1 MTAKQ
6 TIQNLFLQLQQA
18 NKRLQEAVAIEKET
32 DIKRDAVIQ
41 RFEFT
46 YELLWKMFK
55 RIADSEKLEC
65 FSPKSAFQA
74 AFKLGLIDDEK
85 LFMEIIDARNSTT
98 HVYSEYD
105 AKKIYALVKKVVIKN
120 FHQAEMKIT
129 EYFKTKDY
137 VKKEKNHERKN
148 H

>member
-6 TIQNLFLQLQQA
+6 TLQNFFSQLQQA
-18 NKRLQEAVAIEKET
+18 NKRLQEAAAIEEET

-55 RIADSEKLEC
+55 RIADLEKIEC

-74 AFKLGLIDDEK
+74 AFKLKLIDDEE
-85 LFMEIIDARNSTT
+85 LFIKIIDARNSTT

-105 AKKIYALVKKVVIKN
+105 AKKIYELIQKIVIKA
-120 FHQAEMKIT
+120 FQQTEMKIT
-129 EYFKTKDY
+129 EYWEIKN
-137 VKKEKNHERKN
+137 KKGEKP
-148 H
+148 